1 MVDMKFAVIIAYVC
15 IMVGIGYVSMKKTRT
30 VNDFFLGSR
39 TIGPWVSAFAYG
51 TTYFSAVLFIGYA
64 GKVGWGF
71 GLSSLWIVL
80 GNAFIGAYLAWKI
93 LAAPTRRLT
102 VHLGVLTMPA
112 FFEARYDSRWLKIAS
127 ALIIFIFLVPYSASV
142 YMGLSYLFEEVFSI
156 PFEAALVL
164 MAVLTAVYL
173 IMGGYFAVAMTDFIQ
188 GFIMIAGVILMI
200 IYIVYDPHVGG
211 VAEGLSRL
219 AQYDSRLVKPVG
231 PPGLVPLLSMVVLTS
246 LGSWGLP
253 QMVQKFYAIKNQES
267 ISKAKIVCTLFSLL
281 IAFGAYFTGSFS
293 RLFFNNKMP
302 MVGGQPNPD
311 VIMPQIV
318 NRVLPESLG
327 VIILLLVMA
336 ASMSTLAS
344 LVLVSSSAVAIDL
357 VKDTFY
363 PGISRRAVVLLMRI
377 LCLVFVGLS
386 LWIALRRPTVILAL
400 MSLSWG
406 AVAGSFLAPYL
417 YGLFWRGVT
426 KAGAWSGIIS
436 GLGISVGLSLYF
448 NMDESLIPTLGTLAI
463 VVPLAVV
470 PLVSLVT
477 KKYPEAFLQKIFGSE
492 PISTSSNVMYEG
504 VVSQK

>member
-1 MVDMKFAVIIAYVC
+1 MKVAVLIAYVC
-15 IMVGIGYVSMKKTRT
+15 ILVGIGYVSMKKTRT

-80 GNAFIGAYLAWKI
+80 GNAFVGAYLAWKV

-102 VHLGVLTMPA
+102 TRLGVLTMPA
-112 FFEARYDSRWLKIAS
+112 FFEARYDSRWLKIVS

-142 YMGLSYLFEEVFSI
+142 YMGLSYLFEEVFKI
-156 PFEAALVL
+156 PFETALIL

-173 IMGGYFAVAMTDFIQ
+173 IMGGYFAVAMTDFVQ
-188 GFIMIAGVILMI
+188 GFVMIAGVILMI
-200 IYIVYDPHVGG
+200 IFIVYDPHVGG

-219 AQYDSRLVKPVG
+219 AQYDSRLVKPIG

-267 ISKAKIVCTLFSLL
+267 ISRAKIVCTVFSFL
-281 IAFGAYFTGSFS
+281 IALGAYFTGSLS
-293 RLFFNNKMP
+293 RLFFNNEMP

-318 NRVLPESLG
+318 SRVLPESLG
-327 VIILLLVMA
+327 IIILLMVMA

-357 VKDTFY
+357 VKETFY
-363 PGISRRAVVLLMRI
+363 PGISRKNVVLLMRI

-386 LWIALRRPTVILAL
+386 LWIALRKPTVILAL

-417 YGLFWRGVT
+417 YGLFWKGVT

-436 GLGISVGLSLYF
+436 GLGISLGLSLYF
-448 NMDESLIPTLGTLAI
+448 KMNESLIPTLGALAI

-477 KKYPEAFLQKIFGSE
+477 RKYPEAFLQKIYGSE
-492 PISTSSNVMYEG
+492 PVSTSSNVMYEG